1 MRGVPPSRRLR
12 IADLWLSGVLGA
24 AVLAWLALAPTAR
37 PAAHST
43 TAPVVP
49 AGVPS
54 PAAGGSA
61 APVFAATP
69 SAPRS
74 LSRTAFASQL
84 GFSLEL
90 PGTWR
95 RSALQSRLA
104 TEVFTNRSPESE
116 REVLALGGGRLGP
129 AQALTIHVT
138 ARPNPGGLGESA
150 FARQDRAVEEQVL
163 YVADEAHGRMWAIGY
178 YVTTPG
184 GDIPFE
190 AERELRQ
197 IVASFRVLAP

>member
-12 IADLWLSGVLGA
+12 IADLWLSCVIGA

-37 PAAHST
+37 PAAHPT
-43 TAPVVP
+43 TAPAVP

-54 PAAGGSA
+54 SAASASA

-69 SAPRS
+69 SSPRS

-104 TEVFTNRSPESE
+104 TEVFTDRSPES
-116 REVLALGGGRLGP
+116 
-129 AQALTIHVT
+129 
-138 ARPNPGGLGESA
+138 
-150 FARQDRAVEEQVL
+150 
-163 YVADEAHGRMWAIGY
+163 
-178 YVTTPG
+178 
-184 GDIPFE
+184 
-190 AERELRQ
+190 
-197 IVASFRVLAP
+197 